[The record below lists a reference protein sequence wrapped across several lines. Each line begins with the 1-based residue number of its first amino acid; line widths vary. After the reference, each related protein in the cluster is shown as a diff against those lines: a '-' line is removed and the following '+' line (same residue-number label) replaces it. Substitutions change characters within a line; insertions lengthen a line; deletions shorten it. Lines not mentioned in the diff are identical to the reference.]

1 MANSDNTF
9 LIESLVAPCYSEPN
23 FMSSK
28 ITEAVS
34 GETVKIIEAKKD
46 WLFIE
51 QSDGYKSWIKE
62 FYGTIRINH
71 FSQNIFLLKYCLF
84 HLEQD

>member
-28 ITEAVS
+28 LTEAVS
-34 GETVKIIEAKKD
+34 GETVKIIKKKKIGFS
-46 WLFIE
+46 LN
-51 QSDGYKSWIKE
+51 KVTAIKV
-62 FYGTIRINH
+62 G
-71 FSQNIFLLKYCLF
+71 
-84 HLEQD
+84 

>member
-1 MANSDNTF
+1 MMTNLDNTF
-9 LIESLVAPCYSEPN
+9 LIKSLVAPCYSEPS

-28 ITEAVS
+28 LTEAVS

-51 QSDGYKSWIKE
+51 QGDGYKSWIKD
-62 FYGTIRINH
+62 FYGTTMKKSFIYLI
-71 FSQNIFLLKYCLF
+71 S
-84 HLEQD
+84 D

>member
-1 MANSDNTF
+1 
-9 LIESLVAPCYSEPN
+9 
-23 FMSSK
+23 MSSK
-28 ITEAVS
+28 LTEAIS
-34 GETVKIIEAKKD
+34 GETVKIIEEKKD

-62 FYGTIRINH
+62 FYGTINKS
-71 FSQNIFLLKYCLF
+71 FFQNIFLLSYHLF